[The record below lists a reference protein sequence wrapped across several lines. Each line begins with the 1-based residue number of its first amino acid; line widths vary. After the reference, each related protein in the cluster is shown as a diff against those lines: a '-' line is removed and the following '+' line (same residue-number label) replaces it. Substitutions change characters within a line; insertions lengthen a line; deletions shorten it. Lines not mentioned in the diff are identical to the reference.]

1 MTVSLSVNPLDNGQY
16 LIVLYSLEQNNFS
29 DGTLLTIP
37 VTAVNTPGSTL
48 GSLNTVRT
56 ATTGAQS
63 STIPDATITATVEQP
78 AYSLTVSPAPSS
90 APATA
95 STSAAQQAWMR

>member
-48 GSLNTVRT
+48 GSINTVRT

-95 STSAAQQAWMR
+95 STSAAQQA